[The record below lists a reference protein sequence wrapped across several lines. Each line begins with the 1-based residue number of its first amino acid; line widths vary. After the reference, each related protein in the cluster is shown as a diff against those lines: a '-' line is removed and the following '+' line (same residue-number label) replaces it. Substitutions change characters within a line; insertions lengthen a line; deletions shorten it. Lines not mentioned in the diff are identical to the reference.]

1 MKFEINEGE
10 DAVCSYSGKQK
21 SVVIRFEDLDGNQ
34 TGWFGSDILEKA
46 LRLMQLSSGVQQFT
60 PMARPEIPQQYKTP
74 YTEAPFVATI
84 GPMAGDVHYDE
95 SHQKTVTNQ
104 TAPVQRRQATPRSP
118 EEKHV
123 VEGFASD
130 LVGVIKKREKEEEPV
145 TGKDLVNVVK
155 RWKNSFKRI
164 ENALPILSAHMG
176 KMDQDQFKNL
186 VHRATLAEKYEKEEV
201 EES

>member
-21 SVVIRFEDLDGNQ
+21 SIVIRFEDREGNQ
-34 TGWFGSDILEKA
+34 TGWFGSDVLEKA
-46 LRLMQLSSGVQQFT
+46 LRLMQLSSGSNEYVKPVNPPLQPIYQ
-60 PMARPEIPQQYKTP
+60 TP
-74 YTEAPFVATI
+74 YTSAPFVTPI
-84 GPMAGDVHYDE
+84 GPTSNGTSQEE
-95 SHQKTVTNQ
+95 SLGVMVTNQ
-104 TAPVQRRQATPRSP
+104 SAPPPRRPATLKSP

-123 VEGFASD
+123 VEGFAND
-130 LVGVIKKREKEEEPV
+130 LVGIIKKREKEEEPV

-186 VHRATLAEKYEKEEV
+186 VHRATMAEKYEKEEV